1 MHLAYSQLIPPQN
14 NSKFTLA
21 SVTRS
26 FNVIKLILE
35 EMYISQKLRT
45 WQKKFGLMSE
55 TARNCENN
63 ECSFKQNCTLKLFIA
78 FKCPILVDSVKAE
91 ILISSKKVL

>member
-1 MHLAYSQLIPPQN
+1 
-14 NSKFTLA
+14 
-21 SVTRS
+21 
-26 FNVIKLILE
+26 
-35 EMYISQKLRT
+35 
-45 WQKKFGLMSE
+45 MSE